1 MVGSQVA
8 HQLRKASGGRMN
20 TFEQIAAKTRE
31 LQQHHWRG
39 VHRQDIQD
47 EIQRLYARYRA
58 ERAAVASPELPEPQ
72 PAPPNPPPE
81 KAQRKRAVHPP
92 RKPNKL
98 SDDQVLE
105 IRRRYAAEGG
115 RRGLQKELCQEFG
128 VKKGTLWDIVR
139 GHTHRHLL

>member
-1 MVGSQVA
+1 
-8 HQLRKASGGRMN
+8 MN

-31 LQQHHWRG
+31 LLQHHASG

-47 EIQRLYARYRA
+47 EIQRLYARLRA
-58 ERAAVASPELPEPQ
+58 ERAGVASPQKPPELPEPQ
-72 PAPPNPPPE
+72 PAPPKNHW
-81 KAQRKRAVHPP
+81 RKRKEELAAGAP
-92 RKPNKL
+92 RKPYKL

-128 VKKGTLWDIVR
+128 IKRATLWDIVR
-139 GHTHRHLL
+139 GHSHRHLL